1 MRKISFAVATM
12 ATVLLLSTS
21 RTVAQTS
28 LERGDRHT
36 ATLISPYYFGPNAF
50 PVPDM
55 NDGMV
60 YDHLRL
66 EMDGE
71 FQPGFRGDRT
81 EDIFIRANIP
91 LFTDRANLSLWMT
104 AIEWYQNSDR
114 SIEECRLTPNVN
126 KYDIRRGRQIG
137 DTYISVDILA
147 IREREMFPSLV
158 LRSVLKTASDDG
170 WHLGRFYDSPG
181 YFFDST
187 FGKSFKLGSDNTS
200 LRLALQGGF
209 LCWQTDNGRQNDA
222 VMYGLMARLNVSNF
236 FMTASWCGYSG
247 WEHHASNGGDMAH
260 DRPMVLRSEIGYRW
274 GNLEFDASY
283 QYGARDFP
291 YHRIRAGIV
300 WYWDILNKIGL

>member
-1 MRKISFAVATM
+1 MRKLSFAVAAM

-21 RTVAQTS
+21 GTVAQTS

-55 NDGMV
+55 NDGTV
-60 YDHLRL
+60 YDQLRL
-66 EMDGE
+66 EIDGE
-71 FQPGFRGDRT
+71 YQPGFRGDRT

-104 AIEWYQNSDR
+104 AVEWYQNSDR
-114 SIEECRLTPNVN
+114 SIEECRLTPAVG
-126 KYDIRRGRQIG
+126 KYDIRNGRQIG
-137 DTYISVDILA
+137 DAYVSVDILV
-147 IREREMFPSLV
+147 IRERDRFPSLT
-158 LRSVLKTASDDG
+158 LRSVLKSASDDG
-170 WHLGRFYDSPG
+170 WHLGRYYDSPG

-187 FGKSFKLGSDNTS
+187 LGKSFRLGADNTS

-222 VMYGLMARLNVSNF
+222 VMYGLMGRLNVSNLF
-236 FMTASWCGYSG
+236 IAASWRGYSG
-247 WEHHASNGGDMAH
+247 WEHHASNGGDQAH
-260 DRPMVLRSEIGYRW
+260 DRPMVIKSELGYRM

-283 QYGARDFP
+283 QYGMRDFP
-291 YHRIRAGIV
+291 YHQFRAGII
-300 WYWDILNKIGL
+300 WYYDILNKIRL